1 MQANLDYIPHEAD
14 AVANYIVSQLVQYRN
29 PSAWELVEEVEKLHG
44 WRARWGIEPSLTQ
57 LAASDKVTR
66 ADRDYLVSLLKSQ
79 DLGKALRND
88 GERPGRAVR
97 TGIDELLRTSKAYRN
112 SEEFQQMVSFM
123 GRFRDYAPYNN
134 MLVRLQNPSCS
145 FFATK
150 WDWERRFKRT
160 IKEDAHPM
168 LILAPMHPVMLVY
181 ELDQTEGEPVPKEL
195 LEFAQFEG
203 NWDPKYLDRL
213 QESAAKRDH
222 IRIEYNKLSSSN
234 GGFATTGMAR
244 QDCKVRIVIHD
255 GLDGASRFGV
265 LCHELAHIY
274 LGHLGGNR
282 DGWWPG
288 RCGLTHKTV
297 EIEAETVA
305 YLVTARLGLSGSSA
319 AYVCRH
325 LGNGPVPKSVSL
337 DLIAKAAARIED
349 MARHSLPARPPKKG
363 EK

>member
-1 MQANLDYIPHEAD
+1 
-14 AVANYIVSQLVQYRN
+14 
-29 PSAWELVEEVEKLHG
+29 
-44 WRARWGIEPSLTQ
+44 
-57 LAASDKVTR
+57 
-66 ADRDYLVSLLKSQ
+66 
-79 DLGKALRND
+79 
-88 GERPGRAVR
+88 
-97 TGIDELLRTSKAYRN
+97 
-112 SEEFQQMVSFM
+112 
-123 GRFRDYAPYNN
+123 
-134 MLVRLQNPSCS
+134 
-145 FFATK
+145 
-150 WDWERRFKRT
+150 
-160 IKEDAHPM
+160 M

-213 QESAAKRDH
+213 QESAAKRDQ
-222 IRIEYNKLSSSN
+222 IRIDFKKLSSSH

-244 QDCKVRIVIHD
+244 QDCKVRIAIHD
-255 GLDGASRFGV
+255 GLDSASRFGV

-274 LGHLGGNR
+274 LGHLGGDR

-325 LGNGPVPKSVSL
+325 LGNGPVPNSVSL
-337 DLIAKAAARIED
+337 DLIAKVAARIED
-349 MARHSLPARPPKKG
+349 MSRHSLPARPPKKG
-363 EK
+363 EKR